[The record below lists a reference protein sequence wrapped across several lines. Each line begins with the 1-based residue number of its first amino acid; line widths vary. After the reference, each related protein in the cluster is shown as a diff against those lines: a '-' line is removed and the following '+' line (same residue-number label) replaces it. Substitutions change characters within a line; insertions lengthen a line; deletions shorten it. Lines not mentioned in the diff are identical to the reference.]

1 MLNVTNTTVSKDATV
16 KNGNYEYVITYTLS
30 NGIITLITCSIRINI
45 DSVPTEVG
53 NIRQELGQINA
64 YIRDN
69 EDYTSH
75 IMQFADIVGEIEKE
89 VESKVK

>member
-1 MLNVTNTTVSKDATV
+1 MLNVTNTTVSKEAKVEVD
-16 KNGNYEYVITYTLS
+16 NYVYVIIYTVS
-30 NGIITLITCSIRINI
+30 NNVITLISCSIRTNI

-53 NIRQELGQINA
+53 NIRKENGQVNS

-75 IMQFADIVGEIEKE
+75 IMQFAEIVKEIEKE